1 MIYVTHQPDEAAALA
16 TASLVLEQGRIAT
29 QVRMPPHV
37 DEWMTAQEI
46 RVLQEFR
53 RARRRDVGVA
63 AIKAIKHP
71 AGGGEAPA
79 FSLVDKGFLTADAA
93 RENFTLTPKA
103 QGFPSYDP
111 KPEFEE
117 AGAAAAEEP
126 AE

>member
-1 MIYVTHQPDEAAALA
+1 MLIK
-16 TASLVLEQGRIAT
+16 G
-29 QVRMPPHV
+29 
-37 DEWMTAQEI
+37 MTAAEI

-53 RARRRDVGVA
+53 RVA
-63 AIKAIKHP
+63 SETLSLPVITAIKHP

-79 FSLVDKGFLTADAA
+79 LALIEKGFLTADAS

-103 QGFPSYDP
+103 KEFLAHDP

-117 AGAAAAEEP
+117 GGAGGSEEP

>member
-1 MIYVTHQPDEAAALA
+1 MLIKE
-16 TASLVLEQGRIAT
+16 
-29 QVRMPPHV
+29 
-37 DEWMTAQEI
+37 MTPQEI

-53 RARRRDVGVA
+53 RVA
-63 AIKAIKHP
+63 AETMGVSGIKAIKHP

-79 FSLVDKGFLTADAA
+79 FSLVDKGFLTVDAP

-103 QGFPSYDP
+103 KDFLAYDP

-117 AGAAAAEEP
+117 GGAARSEEP